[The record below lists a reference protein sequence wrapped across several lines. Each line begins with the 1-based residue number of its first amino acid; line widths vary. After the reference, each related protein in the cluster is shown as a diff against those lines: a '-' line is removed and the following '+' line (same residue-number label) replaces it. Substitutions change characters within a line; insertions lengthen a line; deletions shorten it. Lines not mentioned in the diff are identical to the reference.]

1 MEHDIVEFLDILITN
16 IFFLSEKQSDE
27 LERVLFEIVEIII
40 SIINS
45 FKQIE
50 GGDKNKNNVL
60 NRILKPEGIIDKE
73 TKLSHVNNI
82 IDTIKSSI
90 IQKYMSKRQFI
101 ELNLENQIR
110 KLEDAFSKLLSK
122 NDMISN
128 EEETSKNI
136 SSILQCWRP
145 FHNISQCSHNEEL
158 LDVVRYFKS
167 VEEEFDLISITVN
180 STYLSKDFAYNRVG
194 LQHLVAK
201 RFKDLLDTSN
211 SNEEEIIERIKD
223 ELIEIGNMTKS
234 SAETLLNSHMDVNRL
249 NFFKFRIPIEVSM
262 ILYKNQLVQLYCSKF
277 FIISFPYFNSL
288 GI

>member
-45 FKQIE
+45 FKEIE
-50 GGDKNKNNVL
+50 GRDKEKNSVL
-60 NRILKPEGIIDKE
+60 NRILRPEGIIDEK
-73 TKLSHVNNI
+73 TKLSHLYYI

-90 IQKYMSKRQFI
+90 IQKYVNKRQFI
-101 ELNLENQIR
+101 ELNLENQIGEF
-110 KLEDAFSKLLSK
+110 EDAFARLLSK

-128 EEETSKNI
+128 VEESSKNI

-145 FHNISQCSHNEEL
+145 FHNISQCNHNEEL
-158 LDVVRYFKS
+158 LDVVGYFKS

-234 SAETLLNSHMDVNRL
+234 SAETLLNSHIDVNRL
-249 NFFKFRIPIEVSM
+249 NFFKFCIPVEVNK
-262 ILYKNQLVQLYCSKF
+262 ILYESQ
-277 FIISFPYFNSL
+277 
-288 GI
+288 